1 MLPPGWSRL
10 ATRPSWTGSAEVSK
24 TMGMVV
30 AAALAAR
37 AVGVPPGNNDIDLAV
52 DQIADYCRQPIQ
64 LVVRPAVF
72 DRYILSFD
80 IARLAQALA
89 ERADG
94 KRYPG
99 C

>member
-1 MLPPGWSRL
+1 
-10 ATRPSWTGSAEVSK
+10 
-24 TMGMVV
+24 
-30 AAALAAR
+30 
-37 AVGVPPGNNDIDLAV
+37 V